1 MTAMHSLARRYATAH
16 PQAAAKRLEDLAA
29 DEAATFLAGLE
40 PKAAAAVIA
49 ELWPATAAA
58 IVERVDLDRTLKI
71 LEMLS
76 LSRTVT
82 LLRQL
87 PAGSRENI
95 LVALPPGMEPR
106 VRSAL
111 SLPAGTAGSEADVDV
126 IPFDATTTAGEAL
139 ARGIDPR
146 LPYLYVIDRDYRLV
160 GVIHRRELKTSE
172 ENASLRTI
180 MRTPVQ
186 KIPAATPMAVLQQH
200 AAWSAFDA
208 LTVVDARGA
217 FLGVIRHKALRAA
230 PQPRRMAPEPPTVLT
245 ALLDL
250 GEVYWSG
257 LFSAIEVLAVGS
269 ANPENGNLQ

>member
-1 MTAMHSLARRYATAH
+1 MHSLARRYATAH
-16 PQAAAKRLEDLAA
+16 PEAAANRLQELAD

-40 PKAAAAVIA
+40 AKAAAAVIA

-58 IVERVDLDRTLKI
+58 IVDRVDLDRTAKI
-71 LEMLS
+71 LEMLN
-76 LSRTVT
+76 LSRTVA

-87 PAGSRENI
+87 PADARDRMLN
-95 LVALPPGMEPR
+95 ALPPTIGSR
-106 VRSAL
+106 VHTAL

-126 IPFDATTTAGEAL
+126 IPFDADTTVGEAL
-139 ARGIDPR
+139 GRGIDPR

-172 ENASLRTI
+172 ESAPLRTI

-186 KIPAATPMAVLQQH
+186 RIPAATPLAVLQQH

-208 LTVVDARGA
+208 LPVVDARGA

-230 PQPRRMAPEPPTVLT
+230 PQTRRMAPGPTTALT

-257 LFSAIEVLAVGS
+257 LFSAIEVLAEGA
-269 ANPENGNLQ
+269 ANPEHGGLR